1 MVDLPRQAR
10 DKHRKNSPKERE
22 GRVPQGEVAV
32 ARGASAV
39 GTGAVIQGRAAQPL
53 PLVMEAAGDA
63 PCFFQLYTTMGNDG
77 SMDRG
82 YVRTVLDHAK
92 GLGFAGVFVTVD
104 TPNTGK
110 EENAISAPFCTNKRS
125 FYQDRLGTNIGK
137 TKR

>member
-1 MVDLPRQAR
+1 
-10 DKHRKNSPKERE
+10 
-22 GRVPQGEVAV
+22 
-32 ARGASAV
+32 
-39 GTGAVIQGRAAQPL
+39 
-53 PLVMEAAGDA
+53 MEAAGDA

-110 EENAISAPFCTNKRS
+110 DGRKRHFCMRH
-125 FYQDRLGTNIGK
+125 FVL
-137 TKR
+137 